1 MLVRRNAGYSFRK
14 VVPEAIRPVLQ
25 CREIWLSLGTSRK
38 QEATAKAGLLYAET
52 EKLFRYVRGGGAL
65 SKKFDLKK
73 YLTGMAGIHPS
84 DFDENYIDASKRI
97 LDVKGS
103 VLAGASEQFIQ
114 TFVNNIN
121 THHAVMYDE
130 IQRLGAE
137 LEQAKKE
144 GNPEKEAML
153 LGMLNDA
160 LQRIPKPGS
169 VPMPSP
175 VAQVAQTEPQE
186 KSELFSQASKKYIEI
201 KRGSVG
207 VEEIQQIA
215 TASKLFLRFMKDK
228 QLHEYT
234 RKNARNFIELIRNL
248 PIRYGK
254 SPSDR
259 QKTLP
264 QIIEEAKK
272 QDGEYATL
280 STKTINRHIRNL
292 ANIWKYAISVDDL
305 EDKKE
310 NDIWTNHIITPV
322 REELTD
328 RRPFTDNEL
337 KILEN
342 TPWQPR
348 VHINTVRQIL
358 AIASFTGMRLEEIC
372 RLRPSD
378 IEKIDGVWC
387 FNIQKHKDEK
397 GRIIWDP
404 KTEAGERIIPLH
416 PYLKFVDLGLI
427 ERAENCRK
435 SGKDMIFFDLSY
447 DKSRKKYGVQFSKR
461 FSDFKTLAGLPAET
475 VFHSFRHMVRTKL
488 GHRDGSKNYPT
499 EWIDQIMGH
508 ESSGEGSRYNQG
520 TTVQNLYSVV
530 KTIKYKDWNPM
541 KIKRK

>member
-1 MLVRRNAGYSFRK
+1 MLKQKHGSFHFRK
-14 VVPEAIRPVLQ
+14 IVPEALRKTLGK
-25 CREIWLSLGTSRK
+25 REIWLSLGTNRKREALSRACYINGYVT
-38 QEATAKAGLLYAET
+38 EIFERAGRMT
-52 EKLFRYVRGGGAL
+52 EKWNISNYFSELTRIIRENKTSYRDEIIEL
-65 SKKFDLKK
+65 RSK
-73 YLTGMAGIHPS
+73 YLVDAPAPIVAGFVSQVSERHQNTLNKIN
-84 DFDENYIDASKRI
+84 ELAS
-97 LDVKGS
+97 
-103 VLAGASEQFIQ
+103 
-114 TFVNNIN
+114 
-121 THHAVMYDE
+121 
-130 IQRLGAE
+130 E

-144 GNPEKEAML
+144 GNPEKEVTL
-153 LGMLNDA
+153 LGMLRDA
-160 LQRIPKPGS
+160 IQRIPTPGS
-169 VPMPSP
+169 VPMPVMAVQP
-175 VAQVAQTEPQE
+175 TPEPQE
-186 KSELFSQASKKYIEI
+186 KSELFSKASTQYIEI

-207 VEEIQQIA
+207 VEEIQQIQ
-215 TASKLFLRFMKDK
+215 TASKLFLRFMRDK

-234 RKNARNFIELIRNL
+234 RKDARNFIELIRNL
-248 PIRYGK
+248 PVRYGK
-254 SPSDR
+254 SPGDG
-259 QKTLP
+259 QKTLS

-272 QDGEYATL
+272 QDNEYATL

-292 ANIWKYAISVDDL
+292 ANIWKYSISSDDL
-305 EDKKE
+305 EDKKD

-358 AIASFTGMRLEEIC
+358 AVASYTGMRLEEIC
-372 RLRPSD
+372 RLRPCD

-387 FNIQKHKDEK
+387 FNIQTHKDEK

-404 KTEAGERIIPLH
+404 KTEAGARIIPLH
-416 PYLKFVDLGLI
+416 PFLKSPDLGLI

-488 GHRDGSKNYPT
+488 GHRTGGEKYPT
-499 EWIDQIMGH
+499 EWIDQILGH
-508 ESSGEGSRYNQG
+508 ESAGQGARYNQG

-530 KTIKYKDWNPM
+530 KTLKYRDWNPM
-541 KIKRK
+541 KIMRK